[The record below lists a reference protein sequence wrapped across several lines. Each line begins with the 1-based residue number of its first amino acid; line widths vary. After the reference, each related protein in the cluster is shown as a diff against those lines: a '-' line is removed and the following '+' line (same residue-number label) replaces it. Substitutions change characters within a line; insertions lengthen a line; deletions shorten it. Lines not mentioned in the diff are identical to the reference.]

1 VTVVTASLSLGD
13 ETDPAEVDTA
23 DGDTA
28 DGDATA
34 VELPEDEPPQP
45 LAAKEI
51 STHFVWPSTG
61 FV

>member
-13 ETDPAEVDTA
+13 ETDTAEVDTA

-34 VELPEDEPPQP
+34 VELPEAEPP
-45 LAAKEI
+45 
-51 STHFVWPSTG
+51 
-61 FV
+61 

>member
-1 VTVVTASLSLGD
+1 VTASLSLGD
-13 ETDPAEVDTA
+13 KVDPAEVDTA
-23 DGDTA
+23 DGDMA

-34 VELPEDEPPQP
+34 VQLPEDETPQP
-45 LAAKEI
+45 LAFKEI